1 METGA
6 MIKKIAPALLIVLAG
21 CASKPALYEWGSYQP
36 QLYAYFQAEGGFE
49 VQLIALEV
57 DLQKMRAVG
66 KNPPPGFHAHLGLLY
81 SHLGKVDQ
89 MVQAFRTE
97 KALYPESGAYMDFLL
112 KKAVK
117 P

>member
-6 MIKKIAPALLIVLAG
+6 MMKKIAPALLIVLAG
-21 CASKPALYEWGSYQP
+21 CASKPALYEWGDYQP
-36 QLYAYFQAEGGFE
+36 QVYAYFQGEGGVE
-49 VQLIALEV
+49 AQLIALEAN
-57 DLQKMRAVG
+57 LQKMRAAG

-81 SHLGKVDQ
+81 SQQGKADQ
-89 MVQAFRTE
+89 MVQQFRTE
-97 KALYPESGAYMDFLL
+97 KALYPESSAYMDFLL

>member
-1 METGA
+1 M
-6 MIKKIAPALLIVLAG
+6 KKLWPALLIALAG
-21 CASKPALYEWGSYQP
+21 CASKPALYEWGDYQP
-36 QLYAYFQAEGGFE
+36 QVYAYFQGEGGVE
-49 VQLIALEV
+49 TQLIALEA

>member
-1 METGA
+1 M
-6 MIKKIAPALLIVLAG
+6 KLWPLLLIGLAG

-36 QLYAYFQAEGGFE
+36 QVYAYFQAEGGVE
-49 VQLIALEV
+49 AQLTALEA
-57 DLQKMRAVG
+57 DLQKMRAAG

-81 SHLGKVDQ
+81 SHLGKADQ

-97 KALYPESGAYMDFLL
+97 QTLYPESRAYMDFLL

>member
-1 METGA
+1 M
-6 MIKKIAPALLIVLAG
+6 KKLWPALLIVLAG
-21 CASKPALYEWGSYQP
+21 CASKPALYEWGDYQP
-36 QLYAYFQAEGGFE
+36 QVYAYFKGESGGVE
-49 VQLIALEV
+49 AQLIALEA

-81 SHLGKVDQ
+81 SHQGKMDQ
-89 MVQAFRTE
+89 MVQQFRTE
-97 KALYPESGAYMDFLL
+97 KALYPESATYMDFLL